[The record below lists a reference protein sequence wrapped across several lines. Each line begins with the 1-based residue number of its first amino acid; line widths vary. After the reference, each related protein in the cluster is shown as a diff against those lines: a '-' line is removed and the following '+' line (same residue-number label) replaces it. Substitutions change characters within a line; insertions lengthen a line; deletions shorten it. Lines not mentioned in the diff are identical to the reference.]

1 MPDVVPKCV
10 SQTHPVVEGQIVW
23 DRSTRFARSVDRNE
37 TVNASGACPALVDDR
52 QRQHLVHLKG
62 SHDLDDAY
70 SDGSEVM
77 VGDSKLEQFN
87 SFR

>member
-1 MPDVVPKCV
+1 
-10 SQTHPVVEGQIVW
+10 
-23 DRSTRFARSVDRNE
+23 
-37 TVNASGACPALVDDR
+37 
-52 QRQHLVHLKG
+52 LKG